1 MLLIVNDIFK
11 DVVFILSQMS
21 GIPVLRLLLDELVG
35 SAANIPY
42 RYEHGCLLYCFLST
56 RQLMLPQKLYCGIT
70 IYKTSL

>member
-11 DVVFILSQMS
+11 DDVFIPSQMS

-42 RYEHGCLLYCFLST
+42 RYEHGRLLYCFLPT
-56 RQLMLPQKLYCGIT
+56 TYVAPETLL
-70 IYKTSL
+70 